1 MTKPRII
8 VASEIKYIDPID
20 CGSSVGYTITKR
32 YTRVSGAVSLTD
44 CNRII
49 QWYFQGDDRKE
60 VDKIDRAISILQNF
74 KRDWES
80 AIKKNKS

>member
-1 MTKPRII
+1 MTKPRIL
-8 VASEIKYIDPID
+8 VASEIRYIDPMD
-20 CGSSVGYTITKR
+20 CGSSIGYTITKR
-32 YTRVSGAVSLTD
+32 YAIVSGAVTLTD